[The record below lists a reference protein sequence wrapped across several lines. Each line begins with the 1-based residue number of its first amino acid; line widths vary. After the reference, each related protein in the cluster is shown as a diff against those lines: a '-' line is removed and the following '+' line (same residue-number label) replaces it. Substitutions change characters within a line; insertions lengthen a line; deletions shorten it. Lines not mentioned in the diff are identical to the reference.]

1 MNVSRPHRI
10 PLQRAHGRVLAG
22 GLLLGAILTG
32 AVAAGPAAFA
42 SRSAPAAHTSA
53 AIRST
58 ETAGGSGVVTWSE
71 SPASSAGPD
80 NRSLF
85 TYASIKPGSVIT
97 DHVAV
102 LNRSKQS
109 VAFTIYAT
117 DATGT
122 TLQNVLQ
129 LLPGGVKPHDIGSW
143 VRFPGGAT
151 QLSIVIPANKGIVE
165 SFKVQVPSHATP
177 GDHTGGMMAAVSFNR
192 KTTKGSVVIENQRI
206 GVPIELRV
214 TGHLHAALQVQSI
227 SAGFHSPLSPFGTG
241 SATIAYTVANTG
253 NVRLTGSQTV
263 SVTGPFGVKSTIQLK
278 NLPTVLP
285 GDSVRVTAQPKGLF
299 PDGPMTAHVHLNPAD
314 PVGAPLPIVTA
325 AAATGSASL
334 FAVPWTLILLI
345 IVVAGAGYGIWRARG
360 WQRRRLRTRLE
371 AVADKARRDTERR
384 LLGNSGKSATEPQ
397 KQA

>member
-1 MNVSRPHRI
+1 
-10 PLQRAHGRVLAG
+10 
-22 GLLLGAILTG
+22 
-32 AVAAGPAAFA
+32 
-42 SRSAPAAHTSA
+42 
-53 AIRST
+53 
-58 ETAGGSGVVTWSE
+58 
-71 SPASSAGPD
+71 
-80 NRSLF
+80 
-85 TYASIKPGSVIT
+85 
-97 DHVAV
+97 
-102 LNRSKQS
+102 

-299 PDGPMTAHVHLNPAD
+299 PDGPMTAHVHLNLAD